1 MNINAAPNPQ
11 SQSGTFYSK
20 TPIVEAAGLSKVY
33 RIGKQMISPVSD
45 ISFQIGYGDFV
56 VIFGPSGSGKST
68 LLNILMGVEQPD
80 LGQVLL
86 KGESFYDYNDDER
99 AKIRMRR
106 FGLIPQDQYWLEHV
120 SLVDNV
126 ALPLLLQ
133 GTKTKPAQQQAI
145 RQLELVGL
153 GDKTANKIHELS
165 SGQQQKASVARALV
179 NEPWVVFADEPTA
192 HLDSKSV
199 TEVMDTLI
207 AANRQGLTIVM
218 VTHDLQFLKLA
229 KKWFFVRDGRLWDIK
244 DQKNPFE
251 DIQQAVSYVEQLKGG
266 E

>member
-1 MNINAAPNPQ
+1 M
-11 SQSGTFYSK
+11 
-20 TPIVEAAGLSKVY
+20 
-33 RIGKQMISPVSD
+33 GKQMVSPVSD

-86 KGESFYDYNDDER
+86 KGESFYDYSDDER

-106 FGLIPQDQYWLEHV
+106 FGLIPQDQYWLEHMSV
-120 SLVDNV
+120 EENV

-133 GTKTKPAQQQAI
+133 GVGDKPARESAASLLHQ
-145 RQLELVGL
+145 VGL
-153 GDKTANKIHELS
+153 EGKQRNKIRELS

-179 NEPWVVFADEPTA
+179 NKPWLVFADEPTA

-199 TEVMDTLI
+199 EDVMNTLLW
-207 AANRQGLTIVM
+207 ANKQGLTVIM
-218 VTHDLQFLKLA
+218 VTHDLQFLKMA

-244 DQKNPFE
+244 DHKNPFQ
-251 DIQQAVSYVEQLKGG
+251 DVQQAVSYVEQLQEGG
-266 E
+266 G